1 MLIERVNPAGSYQT
15 HDVQRAVVPTCA
27 LAELHQLWN
36 AKEFSRFDGL
46 RDANEILGHHAA
58 GAEIQMADFAV
69 ADLSFR
75 KTDGEAR
82 RLEQRTRRALPQP
95 VPHRRAPQ
103 LDRVALPT
111 RLGPRPRRVALSAR
125 AEAPAV
131 ENDEHYRAGG
141 PRRARA
147 TARCHIEG
155 DAS

>member
-75 KTDGEAR
+75 KADGEAG

-95 VPHRRAPQ
+95 VPHGRAPQ
-103 LDRVALPT
+103 LDRVALST
-111 RLGPRPRRVALSAR
+111 R